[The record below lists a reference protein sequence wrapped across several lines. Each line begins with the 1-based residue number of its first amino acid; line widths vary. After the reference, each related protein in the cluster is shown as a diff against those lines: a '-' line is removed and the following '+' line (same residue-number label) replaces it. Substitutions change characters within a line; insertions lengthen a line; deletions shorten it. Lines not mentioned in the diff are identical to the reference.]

1 LPAAGRDEAG
11 IARTGA
17 ASTSRGVLP
26 NSAVD
31 AELAGPLRRSPSA
44 VARSRQFH
52 VHECGATGGAISVS
66 DNVLDHIPALRV
78 YSRALCGSGP
88 DAEDLVQETL
98 IRAIE
103 YASSYKPGTNM
114 RAWLFTIMRNRFYS
128 NVGKR
133 GRECTG
139 LADCVSNIPQC
150 PGEQEWHLRGQE
162 LARALAGLPVHYREA
177 IVLVVVLGES
187 YAHASRHLDCD
198 IGTVKSRVNRARNK
212 LRYALGDT
220 V

>member
-1 LPAAGRDEAG
+1 M
-11 IARTGA
+11 
-17 ASTSRGVLP
+17 
-26 NSAVD
+26 
-31 AELAGPLRRSPSA
+31 
-44 VARSRQFH
+44 
-52 VHECGATGGAISVS
+52 S

-78 YSRALCGSGP
+78 YSRALCGHGP

-103 YASSYKPGTNM
+103 YASSYRPGTNM

-133 GRECTG
+133 GRESTG
-139 LADCVSNIPQC
+139 LTDCVSSLPHS
-150 PGEQEWHLRGQE
+150 PGQQEWHLRGQE
-162 LARALAGLPVHYREA
+162 LARALDELPVHYREA

-187 YAHASRHLDCD
+187 YAHASQHLDCD

-212 LRYALGDT
+212 LKHALGDS